1 MECTLALV
9 GDGYT
14 LVAADRNAARSI
26 ICFKK
31 DEDKV
36 TVLDSHKIMGS
47 SGAWRRPA
55 VFSLHSDVSSP
66 GMMAVGRFLVD
77 FGQK

>member
-47 SGAWRRPA
+47 QRRARGVPSCGDA
-55 VFSLHSDVSSP
+55 FNTTRL
-66 GMMAVGRFLVD
+66 
-77 FGQK
+77 QE

>member
-31 DEDKV
+31 DENKV

-47 SGAWRRPA
+47 SGARA
-55 VFSLHSDVSSP
+55 AS
-66 GMMAVGRFLVD
+66 
-77 FGQK
+77 

>member
-9 GDGYT
+9 GDGYFSSG
-14 LVAADRNAARSI
+14 RPQRARSI

-47 SGAWRRPA
+47 SGARAASRR
-55 VFSLHSDVSSP
+55 VFTLL
-66 GMMAVGRFLVD
+66 M
-77 FGQK
+77 

>member
-47 SGAWRRPA
+47 SGARAASRR
-55 VFSLHSDVSSP
+55 VFTSLDGLVAISRGRGSFL
-66 GMMAVGRFLVD
+66 GRF
-77 FGQK
+77 